1 MSALR
6 VWKAV
11 FWSFF
16 GIRKGRDL
24 ESDAAHIKPVHIVM
38 AGLLGAL
45 IFVVSLI
52 LLVQWIAH

>member
-1 MSALR
+1 MFR

-24 ESDAAHIKPVHIVM
+24 ETDAAHIKPQHIIV
-38 AGLLGAL
+38 AGLVGGL

-52 LLVQWIAH
+52 LLVNWITH